1 MAKVYKIATIA
12 GDGIGLEVL
21 PEGVK
26 EAAILIL
33 SFRSAKNYGKM
44 VIKKSHF

>member
-26 EAAILIL
+26 VVKAA
-33 SFRSAKNYGKM
+33 AQKYGIELQLDNFDLGKL
-44 VIKKSHF
+44 